1 VRSLIGFVAVA
12 EELNFR
18 RAAGRLHLGQPGLSR
33 LVSKLEQEVSVKL
46 LDRSTTHVQLTPAG
60 AVFLDHARAILASL
74 EAAVHDAKETA
85 RVPSP
90 ASCRVRV
97 GLSEWAERLASR
109 VLHAFRRA
117 CPAVDIGVEHVPNGC
132 PVDELCD
139 GGDERF
145 DVVFCRSAPDDERLE
160 VAPLVDEPLVAA
172 LPAGHRLDD
181 EAGQLDLSALAD
193 EPLVLF
199 PRTFAPGAH
208 DQIVNLC
215 DRAGFQPHIA
225 HETVPLSPMAAVVA
239 AGSGIALVPASAAF
253 RFDPAHVS
261 CRRIDAP
268 TPTMP
273 LVLVR
278 RRAGDSPLVDRL
290 SEVAFGVV
298 GPGAGSGG
306 GAEHG

>member
-1 VRSLIGFVAVA
+1 MDVRSLIGFVAVA

-60 AVFLDHARAILASL
+60 AVFLDHARAILAAM
-74 EAAVHDAKETA
+74 EEAVHEVKQTA
-85 RVPSP
+85 RSP
-90 ASCRVRV
+90 FSSSVRLRV
-97 GLSEWAERLASR
+97 GLSEWAERLAAR
-109 VLHAFRRA
+109 VLQAFRRA
-117 CPAVDIGVEHVPNGC
+117 WPAVVIEVHHVANGC

-139 GGDERF
+139 ESDEGF
-145 DVVFCRSAPDDERLE
+145 DVVFCRSVPDDERLD
-160 VAPLVDEPLVAA
+160 VAPLVDEPMVAA

-181 EAGQLDLSALAD
+181 GEPVDLSALAD
-193 EPLVLF
+193 EPLALF
-199 PRTFAPGAH
+199 PRAFAPGAH

-239 AGSGIALVPASAAF
+239 AGSCIALVPASAAF
-253 RFDPAHVS
+253 RFDPAHVT

-273 LVLVR
+273 LLLVK
-278 RRAGDSPLVDRL
+278 RRADDSALIDRL
-290 SEVAFGVV
+290 SELALGVMT
-298 GPGAGSGG
+298 PG
-306 GAEHG
+306 ERR